1 VSRRTLDSDE
11 RRDRQRPE
19 KRRTSARDGDPRDW
33 IPGVLD
39 DRSSPAPHREDP
51 PRRRRRRADGDAATV
66 PRRRRVLAI
75 VCVGLLALA
84 LLPTA
89 FSMLGPAERPAARVD
104 PRYASQT
111 GTLQGARRQAI
122 LNNNEEAVDHALETC
137 GAAGVQGLAAKFRMA
152 PSIPRLAARYA
163 QDFEVAVRR
172 ARSAG
177 CEIGLREGG

>member
-1 VSRRTLDSDE
+1 M
-11 RRDRQRPE
+11 
-19 KRRTSARDGDPRDW
+19 
-33 IPGVLD
+33 
-39 DRSSPAPHREDP
+39 
-51 PRRRRRRADGDAATV
+51 
-66 PRRRRVLAI
+66 LAI
-75 VCVGLLALA
+75 VCAGLLALA